1 MVGRETAV
9 KEVVKFFV
17 PGHTGRV
24 LQGRRACQLA
34 KRKEWVEF
42 DLISVLGIL
51 GGMSNAVIFVLVL
64 LSMVACQDIKDSPE
78 MKQLEEEK
86 VALKSLEDEL
96 KKLRAEIAKI
106 KVKKLEVSVED
117 LQKQLEE
124 TKAAVTAL
132 EDELKVL
139 TKSEKEAKEKLEAYQ
154 KKYPF
159 E

>member
-1 MVGRETAV
+1 M
-9 KEVVKFFV
+9 
-17 PGHTGRV
+17 
-24 LQGRRACQLA
+24 A

>member
-1 MVGRETAV
+1 
-9 KEVVKFFV
+9 
-17 PGHTGRV
+17 
-24 LQGRRACQLA
+24 
-34 KRKEWVEF
+34 
-42 DLISVLGIL
+42 
-51 GGMSNAVIFVLVL
+51 
-64 LSMVACQDIKDSPE
+64 MVACQDVKDSPE

-86 VALKSLEDEL
+86 VLLKSLEDEL
-96 KKLRAEIAKI
+96 KELRAEIAKV
-106 KVKKLEVSVED
+106 KVKKLEVPVED

-132 EDELKVL
+132 EEELKVL

>member
-1 MVGRETAV
+1 
-9 KEVVKFFV
+9 
-17 PGHTGRV
+17 
-24 LQGRRACQLA
+24 
-34 KRKEWVEF
+34 
-42 DLISVLGIL
+42 
-51 GGMSNAVIFVLVL
+51 MSNAVIFVLVL

>member
-1 MVGRETAV
+1 M
-9 KEVVKFFV
+9 
-17 PGHTGRV
+17 
-24 LQGRRACQLA
+24 A

-64 LSMVACQDIKDSPE
+64 LSMVACQDVKDSPE

-96 KKLRAEIAKI
+96 KKLRAEMAKI

-132 EDELKVL
+132 EEELKVL
-139 TKSEKEAKEKLEAYQ
+139 TKSEKEAEEKLEAYQ

>member
-1 MVGRETAV
+1 MAR
-9 KEVVKFFV
+9 
-17 PGHTGRV
+17 
-24 LQGRRACQLA
+24 
-34 KRKEWVEF
+34 RKEWVEF
-42 DLISVLGIL
+42 DLISLLGIL
-51 GGMSNAVIFVLVL
+51 GGMSNAIIFVMVL
-64 LSMVACQDIKDSPE
+64 LSMVACQDVKDLPE

-96 KKLRAEIAKI
+96 KKLRAEMAKI

-132 EDELKVL
+132 EEELKVL

>member
-1 MVGRETAV
+1 M
-9 KEVVKFFV
+9 
-17 PGHTGRV
+17 
-24 LQGRRACQLA
+24 A

-64 LSMVACQDIKDSPE
+64 LSMVACQDVKDSPE

-96 KKLRAEIAKI
+96 KKLRAEMAKI

>member
-1 MVGRETAV
+1 ML
-9 KEVVKFFV
+9 
-17 PGHTGRV
+17 RV
-24 LQGRRACQLA
+24 LQGRRACQLV
-34 KRKEWVEF
+34 RSKEWVEF
-42 DLISVLGIL
+42 DLIVLSGTL
-51 GGMSNAVIFVLVL
+51 WRVFKLVIFVLVL
-64 LSMVACQDIKDSPE
+64 LSMVACQDVKDSPE

-86 VALKSLEDEL
+86 ALLKSLEDEL
-96 KKLRAEIAKI
+96 KELRAEIAKI

-132 EDELKVL
+132 EEELKVL

>member
-1 MVGRETAV
+1 MAR
-9 KEVVKFFV
+9 
-17 PGHTGRV
+17 
-24 LQGRRACQLA
+24 
-34 KRKEWVEF
+34 RKEWVEF
-42 DLISVLGIL
+42 DLISLLGIL
-51 GGMSNAVIFVLVL
+51 GGMSNAIIFVMVL
-64 LSMVACQDIKDSPE
+64 LSMVACQDVKNLPE

-96 KKLRAEIAKI
+96 KKLRAEMAKI

-132 EDELKVL
+132 EEELKVL